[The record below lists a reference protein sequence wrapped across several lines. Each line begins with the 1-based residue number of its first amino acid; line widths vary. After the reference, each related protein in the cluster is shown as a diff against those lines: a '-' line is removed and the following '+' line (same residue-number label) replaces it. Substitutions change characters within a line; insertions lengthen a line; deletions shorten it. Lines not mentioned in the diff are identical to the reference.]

1 VAVDYPRV
9 AMGRGLQSWW
19 PWWPWAPF
27 VFACLSRVSLSL
39 WLIFLIESKVVG
51 MVPGILRSCCFY
63 IVAIVMVIWV
73 VQQVSGIF
81 TAHPTPDL
89 RVRVESG
96 SFDESQVAWLAA
108 DMRGWRENM
117 EDAYVVDELRKDV
130 FGDSLLFAVLDGHG
144 GREVSDLASKLLI
157 REIEAER
164 HRGAPAPRNGKAKT
178 SVELAEVLRQSLPR
192 LDERLRRGSW
202 GLGWLFP
209 GLLHPFA
216 TCGSTCVVAALDLL
230 RREVVVAN
238 VGDSRALLIRDG
250 KAIALSEDHK
260 PENPTERNRIRGAG
274 GQVIKIG
281 PCHRV
286 DGNLNLSRAL
296 GDFNLKATAGLPP
309 EKQKVI
315 AVPDVTTTPFQG
327 GPSELLVLACDGLF
341 ERNSN
346 QDIANL
352 IWPKVKMGLA
362 LDQIATE
369 VLHQCCAR
377 SLRGRPIEE
386 GTDNETIIL
395 VRLPAAD
402 PSMAPPTPPPVS
414 VTGPNHGFLLAGQRV
429 KVCGLESETGQK
441 FNGLEGVVEGESG
454 EGRYSVRLQGI
465 GSKSL
470 KLQNLFP
477 IEESHGS
484 PA

>member
-1 VAVDYPRV
+1 
-9 AMGRGLQSWW
+9 MGRGQSWR
-19 PWWPWAPF
+19 WPWAPF

-39 WLIFLIESKVVG
+39 WLIFLFESKVIGVA
-51 MVPGILRSCCFY
+51 PNILRSCCFY
-63 IVAIVMVIWV
+63 AVALVMLIWV
-73 VQQVSGIF
+73 AQQVSGIF

-96 SFDESQVAWLAA
+96 SFQDAKVSWLAA

-144 GREVSDLASKLLI
+144 GREVSDVASKLLV

-164 HRGAPAPRNGKAKT
+164 RGASARNSNGKAET
-178 SVELAEVLRQSLPR
+178 SVELAEVLHQSLPR

-260 PENPTERNRIRGAG
+260 PENPIERTRIRGAG

-315 AVPDVTTTPFQG
+315 AVPDVTKTPFQG
-327 GPSELLVLACDGLF
+327 GSSEILVLACDGLF

-352 IWPKVKMGLA
+352 IWPKVKMGMA
-362 LDQIATE
+362 LEQIATE

-402 PSMAPPTPPPVS
+402 PSQAPVRSAPTV

-429 KVCGLESETGQK
+429 KVCGLESEAGQK
-441 FNGLEGVVEGESG
+441 FNGLEGTVEGDVG
-454 EGRYSVRLQGI
+454 EGRYSVRMPGI
-465 GSKSL
+465 GSKSF
-470 KLQNLFP
+470 KLQNLLP
-477 IEESHGS
+477 IEENHS

>member
-1 VAVDYPRV
+1 
-9 AMGRGLQSWW
+9 MGGRAIQSWA
-19 PWWPWAPF
+19 WPWAPF
-27 VFACLSRVSLSL
+27 VFACLSRAFLSL
-39 WLIFLIESKVVG
+39 WLVFLVEGKVIG
-51 MVPGILRSCCFY
+51 MVPGFLRSCCFY
-63 IVAIVMVIWV
+63 GVAIVILIWL
-73 VQQVSGIF
+73 VQQVSGVF

-96 SFDESQVAWLAA
+96 SFHESKVSWLAA

-144 GREVSDLASKLLI
+144 GREVSALASKLLV
-157 REIEAER
+157 REIEADR
-164 HRGAPAPRNGKAKT
+164 SKHNSNGKAET

-202 GLGWLFP
+202 GLGWFFP

-216 TCGSTCVVAALDLL
+216 TCGSTCVVAGVDLV

-260 PENPTERNRIRGAG
+260 PENPIERNRIRAAG

-296 GDFNLKATAGLPP
+296 GDFNLKASAGLPP

-315 AVPDVTTTPFQG
+315 PVPDITKTPFQG
-327 GPSELLVLACDGLF
+327 GSSELLVLACDGLF

-352 IWPKVKMGLA
+352 IWPKVKTGMA

-377 SLRGRPIEE
+377 SLRGRPCEE

-395 VRLPAAD
+395 VQLP
-402 PSMAPPTPPPVS
+402 PGERPGGPVTPPS
-414 VTGPNHGFLLAGQRV
+414 TVTGPNHGFLLAGQRV
-429 KVCGLESETGQK
+429 KVHGLESESGQK
-441 FNGLEGVVEGESG
+441 FNGLEGIVEGERS
-454 EGRYSVRLQGI
+454 EGRYSVRLPGL

-470 KLQNLFP
+470 KLQNLLP
-477 IEESHGS
+477 IEVNSGS